1 MPTTVPTVTAK
12 PVGELTLVTVRG
24 HLKIGHPPLDE
35 LRDTLRHLADSGQV
49 QVLIDLS
56 EMPAFDSTGI
66 GVLAVGY
73 TSMRKRSG
81 NIKLCGLPDLARQML
96 KTVGLLRIFEVF
108 DTREQ
113 ALASYQA

>member
-1 MPTTVPTVTAK
+1 MPTTLPTVTAK
-12 PVGELTLVTVRG
+12 PAGKLTLVIVRG
-24 HLKIGHPPLDE
+24 PLKIGHPPLDE
-35 LRDTLRHLADSGQV
+35 LRDTLRHLADNGSV

-73 TSMRKRSG
+73 TSMRRRGG

-96 KTVGLLRIFEVF
+96 KTVGLLKIFEVF
-108 DTREQ
+108 PDRDK
-113 ALASYQA
+113 AVASWN